1 VFLSNGVVVNAPL
14 DTFADITPM
23 LVDGNYYATGSAIE
37 LSGVWAAYSELYAHQ
52 VWVSTVIRKLA
63 FATARL
69 PFGITSEAETGREP
83 ADDSPFAALMARPNE
98 RLDSF
103 MLWLWTSSTYDV
115 YGEAYWVKLRDPN
128 GRVRELHPMHP
139 TNLTIKREAD
149 GSLTYL
155 YSAGVRN
162 VSALPPIP
170 EADVVPFRNYNPA
183 NLTRGLSNLEPLR
196 QTLLNEDAARRATA
210 SWWQK
215 GARPSV
221 MLSHPK
227 HLSEDAQSRLRKQV
241 EARHGGA
248 DNAGGAM
255 ILEEG
260 MTATVVQLTA
270 EEMQYIESRKLN
282 REEVCGA
289 YDVPPPVVHILDK
302 ATFSNITEQMRSMYR
317 DTMAPRLGLFESV
330 IDHHLRPDF
339 DASGALVGKFDLD
352 GVLRGDFEARA
363 AAVAPLVTAGV
374 FKPSEARPLFG
385 LPDAGPVAD
394 QLYANAALVPLGS
407 VRAAAPLT
415 STEGQ
420 AIASPVQR
428 AQLVRR
434 DAQIDAQRRE
444 SRALMGVIGTKATP
458 EAARAALVD
467 AHASAMRELFAKQH
481 GAVSAAMRTSSEPS
495 SVFKASDWN
504 AELEDKLAPL
514 TEATAKA
521 AGGRVARL
529 LGGSFDLAPTNSW
542 LSRNVI
548 NAADNINTSTA
559 SAIASA
565 LTGDNPTDAIKSL
578 LAGDGANARA
588 DEIAQS
594 RVTGVGNFAETE
606 AAKQSGGATKTWR
619 VNSGN
624 PRASHAAVDG
634 ETVDVADDFSNGM
647 HYPGDPDADV
657 GETAGC
663 VCSLDFT
670 AAQAGGTE

>member
-1 VFLSNGVVVNAPL
+1 MILSNGVAISAPM
-14 DTFADITPM
+14 DTFADLTPM
-23 LVDGNYYATGSAIE
+23 MADANYYASGSALE
-37 LSGVWAAYSELYAHQ
+37 LSGIWAAYSELYSRQ
-52 VWVSTVIRKLA
+52 IWVSTVIRKLA

-69 PFGITSEAETGREP
+69 PFGITRGTPTGRMP
-83 ADDSPFAALMARPNE
+83 AGDTPFADLMARPNP
-98 RLDSF
+98 RLDAF

-115 YGEAYWVKLRDPN
+115 YGEAYWVKLRDES
-128 GRVRELHPMHP
+128 GRVRELHPLHP
-139 TNLTIKREAD
+139 TNLNIRRAED
-149 GSLTYL
+149 GSLTYI
-155 YSAGVRN
+155 YTTGVRN
-162 VSALPPIP
+162 VSPIPPIP
-170 EADVVPFRNYNPA
+170 EADIVPFHNYNPA
-183 NLTRGLSNLEPLR
+183 NLVRGLSNLEPLR

-221 MLSHPK
+221 LLSHPK
-227 HLSEDAQSRLRKQV
+227 HLSEDAQKRLRRQV
-241 EARHGGA
+241 EAAHGGA
-248 DNAGGAM
+248 DNTGGAM

-260 MTATVVQLTA
+260 MSATVVQLTA

-330 IDHHLRPDF
+330 IDHHLRTDF
-339 DASGALVGKFDLD
+339 DTSGELAGGFDLD

-363 AAVAPLVTAGV
+363 AAVAPLVSAGV

-394 QLYANAALVPLGS
+394 QLFANAALVPLGT
-407 VRAAAPLT
+407 VRASTPLT
-415 STEGQ
+415 ATSGDPMPQ
-420 AIASPVQR
+420 PVQR
-428 AQLVRR
+428 ALPMTRS
-434 DAQIDAQRRE
+434 AQ
-444 SRALMGVIGTKATP
+444 RALMGSVGAKATP
-458 EAARAALVD
+458 AEARAALVT
-467 AHASAMRELFAKQH
+467 AHAQAMRDLFAKQH
-481 GAVSAAMRTSSEPS
+481 VAVSAAMARSSKPS
-495 SVFKASDWN
+495 EVFNPADWN
-504 AELEDKLAPL
+504 TELEDTIAPL

-529 LGGSFDLAPTNSW
+529 LGGSFDLDPASSW
-542 LSRNVI
+542 LARNVI
-548 NAADNINTSTA
+548 NTASNINASTA

-565 LTGDNPTDAIKSL
+565 LTNSDPAGTVASIL
-578 LAGDGANARA
+578 TGDGASARA

-594 RVTGVGNFAETE
+594 RVTSIGNFAETE

-634 ETVDVADDFSNGM
+634 ETVSVSEDFSNGM
-647 HYPGDPDADV
+647 HYPGDPSADAS
-657 GETAGC
+657 EIAGC
-663 VCSLDFT
+663 VCSLDF
-670 AAQAGGTE
+670 ASAPAGGTE